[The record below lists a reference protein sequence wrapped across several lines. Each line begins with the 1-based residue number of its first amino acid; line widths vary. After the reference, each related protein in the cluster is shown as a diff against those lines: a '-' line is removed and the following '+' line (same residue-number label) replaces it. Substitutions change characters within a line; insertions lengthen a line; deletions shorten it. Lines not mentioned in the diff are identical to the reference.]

1 MKGVIK
7 GDKKI
12 NNMKILRIE
21 DYNYSIVYVENENE
35 YSVYKRFVDGKWM
48 YLKRDN
54 WLTVKNVDE
63 LEKIFQENKND

>member
-1 MKGVIK
+1 
-7 GDKKI
+7 
-12 NNMKILRIE
+12 MKILRIE

-35 YSVYKRFVDGKWM
+35 YTVYKRFVDGKWM

>member
-1 MKGVIK
+1 MKEVIK

-63 LEKIFQENKND
+63 LEKISQENKND

>member
-1 MKGVIK
+1 
-7 GDKKI
+7 
-12 NNMKILRIE
+12 MKILRIE
-21 DYNYSIVYVENENE
+21 DYNYSLVYVENENE

>member
-1 MKGVIK
+1 
-7 GDKKI
+7 
-12 NNMKILRIE
+12 MKILRIE

-63 LEKIFQENKND
+63 LEKIFKNK

>member
-1 MKGVIK
+1 
-7 GDKKI
+7 
-12 NNMKILRIE
+12 MKILRIE

-35 YSVYKRFVDGKWM
+35 YTVYKRFVDGKWM

-63 LEKIFQENKND
+63 LEKIFKNK

>member
-1 MKGVIK
+1 MKEVIK

-21 DYNYSIVYVENENE
+21 DYNYPIVYVENE

-54 WLTVKNVDE
+54 C
-63 LEKIFQENKND
+63 

>member
-35 YSVYKRFVDGKWM
+35 YTVYKRFVDGKWM

-63 LEKIFQENKND
+63 LEKIFKNK